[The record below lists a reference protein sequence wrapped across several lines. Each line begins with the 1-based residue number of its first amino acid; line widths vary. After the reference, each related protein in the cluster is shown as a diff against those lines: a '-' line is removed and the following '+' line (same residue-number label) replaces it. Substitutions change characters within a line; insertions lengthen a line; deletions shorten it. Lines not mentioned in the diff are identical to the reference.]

1 MEKLLCQRQTEF
13 NSLIKK
19 WDQTKGKNMKSPVHI
34 GIIDK
39 IPGYSQ
45 ATPKRDK
52 RKIKEIMY
60 EYEYDDDY
68 IKSISDDFCQGWDT
82 AKNIITNMLSDR
94 YWRVIRGRQT
104 RKRNNRE
111 GDVTSK

>member
-1 MEKLLCQRQTEF
+1 M
-13 NSLIKK
+13 
-19 WDQTKGKNMKSPVHI
+19 KNMKYSKYEKAVHI
-34 GIIDK
+34 DIING

-52 RKIKEIMY
+52 RRIKEIMY

-68 IKSISDDFCQGWDT
+68 IESISDDFCQGWDA
-82 AKNIITNMLSDR
+82 AKNIIIKMLSDR

-104 RKRNNRE
+104 RKGNNQE
-111 GDVTSK
+111 GGVK